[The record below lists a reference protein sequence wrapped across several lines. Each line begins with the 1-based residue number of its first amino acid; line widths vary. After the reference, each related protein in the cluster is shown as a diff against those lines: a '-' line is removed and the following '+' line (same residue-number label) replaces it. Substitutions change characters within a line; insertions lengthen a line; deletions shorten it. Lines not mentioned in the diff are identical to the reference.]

1 MYVADEEAKLLRAST
16 EERGGPTDVGD
27 VLNWPRRLVE
37 AVRQDAIEVL
47 ERYSRLRKRWRF
59 ELHTMFSGFGGLEV
73 GIDLL
78 DQASASVG
86 DGDGFA
92 EPGSG
97 LNVVSA
103 CEIAKLPHRI
113 LTGYSKRP
121 GRTHEFIFRDILD
134 SLRPEALEALLR
146 LQPTNG
152 MDAQGSR
159 CCFERMVSVFKHRET
174 HNALFKACMVGEC
187 PWWRRPANSCATV
200 DVVWDGIPLQGS

>member
-1 MYVADEEAKLLRAST
+1 MSSGPADAR
-16 EERGGPTDVGD
+16 DI
-27 VLNWPRRLVE
+27 LNWPQRLLE
-37 AVRQDAIEVL
+37 AVRQDASEMF
-47 ERYSRLRKRWRF
+47 ERYRCLRKRWRF
-59 ELHTMFSGFGGLEV
+59 ELHTMFSGLGGPEV

-78 DQASASVG
+78 EQAFASVG
-86 DGDGFA
+86 DGDGDA

-97 LNVVSA
+97 WQFVSA

-152 MDAQGSR
+152 MDAQESR

-174 HNALFKACMVGEC
+174 HNALFEACMVGEC

-200 DVVWDGIPLQGS
+200 DVVWAGTPLQGS